1 MIFFFVEGVEA
12 PYFSTY
18 IIRLRTS
25 SKVSI
30 EHSEV
35 ESHSNP
41 PSLSPSHFSPAFK
54 RAKRTLPFRFRI
66 IRTLPI
72 WAAIIR

>member
-1 MIFFFVEGVEA
+1 MKFLFVEGVEA

-41 PSLSPSHFSPAFK
+41 PSLSPFFS
-54 RAKRTLPFRFRI
+54 RFQTSKKDPPLSI
-66 IRTLPI
+66 QDH
-72 WAAIIR
+72 